1 MIGTVRRFPFFGLI
15 LFGLG
20 FLAASALAGT
30 ASSMIGFALFLP
42 VLLFKVFLFVVFF
55 SLLFRFL
62 GRGRG
67 PGWDRGPGWGRG
79 GPWTRGSVGDSQPH
93 DWRCRMGREEAQWR
107 NKGRPY
113 QPAPPPSAEDGEWEE
128 HLRQA
133 RREVDDLDAPYND
146 HVDGVGS

>member
-20 FLAASALAGT
+20 FFVASALAGT
-30 ASSMIGFALFLP
+30 ASSIIGLALYLPFL
-42 VLLFKVFLFVVFF
+42 LLKVFLVVLVF
-55 SLLFRFL
+55 SVFLRFL

-67 PGWDRGPGWGRG
+67 RGQGWCGPRW
-79 GPWTRGSVGDSQPH
+79 GDSVEESRPYGWH
-93 DWRCRMGREEAQWR
+93 HAMRREGAQWR

-113 QPAPPPSAEDGEWEE
+113 QPPAPHPPRSAEEGEWEE

-146 HVDGVGS
+146 HVDGTGS